1 MPSTNILVELA
12 DWVADGTSFTK
23 GTDLRVA
30 TRTQDAPNRCVLIT
44 NAGGGK
50 EYNSDSA
57 RHRFDYMLQF
67 ISRAIA
73 WGDAQTDINLIHAF
87 MFESA
92 RGLVSLPISSPTFD
106 IESIEPVAA
115 PAPIGRDENQRFEY
129 SVNYVLKCFR
139 Y

>member
-1 MPSTNILVELA
+1 MPSTNILTELA
-12 DWVADGTSFTK
+12 DWVDAGTGFTK
-23 GTDLRVA
+23 GTTLQVA
-30 TRTQDAPNRCVLIT
+30 FWLQNAPDRSILIA

-57 RHRFDYMLQF
+57 RQRFDYMLQF
-67 ISRAIA
+67 ISRAPA

-87 MFESA
+87 MYEGE
-92 RGLVSLPISSPTFD
+92 RGLVSLPTGSPTFD

-115 PAPIGRDENQRFEY
+115 PAPIGRDEKQRFEY

>member
-1 MPSTNILVELA
+1 M
-12 DWVADGTSFTK
+12 
-23 GTDLRVA
+23 
-30 TRTQDAPNRCVLIT
+30 T

-57 RHRFDYMLQF
+57 RKRFDYMLQF

-87 MFESA
+87 MYEGA
-92 RGLVSLPISSPTFD
+92 RGLVSLPTGSPTFD
-106 IESIEPVAA
+106 IESIESVAP
-115 PAPIGRDENQRFEY
+115 PAPIGRDEEHRFEY
-129 SVNYVLKCFR
+129 STNYILKCFR

>member
-12 DWVADGTSFTK
+12 DWVAAGTSFTK
-23 GTDLRVA
+23 GTTLQVA
-30 TRTQDAPNRCVLIT
+30 FRLQTAPDRCVLMT

-50 EYNSDSA
+50 EFNSDSV

-87 MFESA
+87 MYEGA
-92 RGLVSLPISSPTFD
+92 RGKISLPTASPTFD
-106 IESIEPVAA
+106 IESIEPVAT

>member
-1 MPSTNILVELA
+1 MPSTNILTELA
-12 DWVADGTSFTK
+12 DWVAAGTSFTK
-23 GTDLRVA
+23 GTTLRVA
-30 TRTQDAPNRCVLIT
+30 TRTQDAPDRCVLIT

-87 MFESA
+87 MYEGA
-92 RGLVSLPISSPTFD
+92 RGKVSLPTGSPTFD
-106 IESIEPVAA
+106 IESIEPVAT
-115 PAPIGRDENQRFEY
+115 PAPIGRDEKQRFEY
-129 SVNYVLKCFR
+129 SINYVLKCFR